1 MNGLVV
7 ECKNGFKE
15 DIKVSIRIIRIRQ
28 KSLKFPSFA
37 FESSRFLSSDGGR
50 GILDTWLSI
59 GPSLEPSSN
68 PPALDTITFSVGIFK
83 SVERLEKK
91 KQKRNDDI
99 CSHNWFIR
107 YPYSREGNHS
117 RTDRNQDGLGA
128 LSSAKK
134 KIMLISMRCPG
145 RKQ

>member
-68 PPALDTITFSVGIFK
+68 PPALDTTTFSVGIFK

-91 KQKRNDDI
+91 K
-99 CSHNWFIR
+99 
-107 YPYSREGNHS
+107 
-117 RTDRNQDGLGA
+117 
-128 LSSAKK
+128 KK
-134 KIMLISMRCPG
+134 K
-145 RKQ
+145 K